1 MKKKTA
7 FLWAASVD
15 LLLDAIMGMVW
26 FLAVFVLYVVGVGLV
41 PAFGIGLLL
50 VGAAGAL
57 TRATGEAERVR
68 AAALYGIDIP
78 APVRKRAAGRSPWRP
93 LKQALLDAVD
103 SATWRTILHHFI
115 SMVFGWTVV
124 TVAVGGLSFGAAL
137 LLSPVLPDAV
147 PSMFGGSVD
156 PARWAGQAGWGGVAV
171 LVPLLGA
178 AILAASLAAVYL
190 AGKLDRALSAALL
203 GPSRNVQLEERIDT
217 LADARQGAVDAA
229 ALERLRI
236 ERDLHDGAQPRLVS
250 AAMTLGMA
258 KRKFDD
264 DPAAAREL
272 LDRAHAETKAAIT
285 ELRQLARGIHPA
297 VLTDR
302 GLDPAL
308 SALAAGCIV
317 PTALRVD
324 VPSRPSPEIEAV
336 IYFTVAEALT
346 NVAKHSGASKCEVA
360 VVQDH
365 TRVTATVRD
374 NGTGGAAVVG
384 KGGLAGMRDR
394 VRAVNGTLA
403 VHSPAGGPTLIT
415 VEVPCES

>member
-1 MKKKTA
+1 VKKKTA
-7 FLWAASVD
+7 FLWAASID
-15 LLLDAIMGMVW
+15 LLLDAILGTVW
-26 FLAVFVLYVVGVGLV
+26 FVLVFVLYMAGVGLV

-50 VGAAGAL
+50 MGAAGAL
-57 TRATGEAERVR
+57 TRLTGGAERAR
-68 AAALYGIDIP
+68 AAALYQIEIP
-78 APVRKRAAGRSPWRP
+78 APIRKRAAGQGGWRP
-93 LKQALLDAVD
+93 LRQALLNAVD
-103 SATWRTILHHFI
+103 PVTWRTILHHFT
-115 SMVFGWTVV
+115 SMVFGWIV
-124 TVAVGGLSFGAAL
+124 VAVAVAGLSLGAGL
-137 LLSPVLPDAV
+137 LLTPVLPDAV
-147 PSMFGGSVD
+147 SSMFAGID
-156 PARWAGQAGWGGVAV
+156 PVRWIDQSAWGAAAGI
-171 LVPLLGA
+171 LVPVLGA
-178 AILAASLAAVYL
+178 AIVAATLAAVYFGGL
-190 AGKLDRALSAALL
+190 LDRSLSAALL

-258 KRKFDD
+258 RRKFDD
-264 DPAAAREL
+264 DPVAAREM

-317 PTALRVD
+317 PTALSVD
-324 VPSRPSPEIEAV
+324 VPNRLSPEIEAV

-346 NVAKHSGASKCEVA
+346 NVAKHSGASTCEVA

-365 TRVTATVRD
+365 SRVTATVRD

-394 VRAVNGTLA
+394 VRAANGTLA
-403 VHSPAGGPTLIT
+403 VDSPPGGPSLIT
-415 VEVPCES
+415 VEVPCAS